1 MQHIKMTN
9 GFGSKLS
16 TDTGTRNK
24 TTATATAGIRTP
36 WTYRAVLTLTLI
48 SRQVLEA
55 KRDLVADSS
64 SQPRVLLSQLTP
76 QSRYTSQQTGSFHW
90 SSLGHIGDGIAMNSQ
105 ISQVYLFNSVIF
117 IQFVKNSCLYGCW
130 GGLWGGRGGELGL
143 HINLFV
149 SVPQGPVFYI
159 LFLLFYDRLFLRNCF
174 ALS

>member
-1 MQHIKMTN
+1 MTN

-55 KRDLVADSS
+55 KRDVVADSS
-64 SQPRVLLSQLTP
+64 SQQRVLLSQLTP
-76 QSRYTSQQTGSFHW
+76 QSHYTSQQTESCHW

-105 ISQVYLFNSVIF
+105 IDRPTSSIRLFSSNSLKTPFCTV
-117 IQFVKNSCLYGCW
+117 LE
-130 GGLWGGRGGELGL
+130 GGLWGGRGVRPTYKFMRFGTTSTSFL
-143 HINLFV
+143 HSCFT
-149 SVPQGPVFYI
+149 
-159 LFLLFYDRLFLRNCF
+159 LL
-174 ALS
+174 